1 MMESRGTRGG
11 TDGVIVPRGASHAN
25 RSVVGPPDHLASV
38 PPRTVV
44 LALWSVVV
52 GMFAPHPLF
61 AQPYRHTLL
70 LRLVDRDLNIPLEC
84 VQVREVD
91 SGAYGVTDENGE
103 LT

>member
-1 MMESRGTRGG
+1 MQIDPSSAPQTISRRC
-11 TDGVIVPRGASHAN
+11 RRA
-25 RSVVGPPDHLASV
+25 L
-38 PPRTVV
+38 VV

-70 LRLVDRDLNIPLEC
+70 IRLVDRDLNIPLEC